1 MLRKLGKSNQIA
13 IPKEIVKSLHLEA
26 DDYLDVYVQNNRII
40 LEPKIV
46 IPRDQAY
53 FYTAEWQKDERQ
65 AEKDIESGDVTD
77 TENMDELFSE
87 MDK

>member
-53 FYTAEWQKDERQ
+53 FYTAEWQKDELH

>member
-65 AEKDIESGDVTD
+65 AEKDIESGNVTK
-77 TENMDELFSE
+77 TENIEELFSE